1 MRVCWP
7 CITAE
12 PVLLAETS
20 DQIPRLQ
27 LPALGEIERND
38 RSGWVSCCCFIVA
51 GNNACVSS
59 MSKILFQLN
68 EVLAGTVWHPR
79 HSGKSLI
86 VWINYLMQLSNF
98 DLQDRVNA

>member
-1 MRVCWP
+1 
-7 CITAE
+7 
-12 PVLLAETS
+12 
-20 DQIPRLQ
+20 
-27 LPALGEIERND
+27 
-38 RSGWVSCCCFIVA
+38 
-51 GNNACVSS
+51 